1 MKISIQQRTP
11 DQEVANSRG
20 SSSFLI
26 LHLFEIKSTVTKLKS
41 LTSDPGITAAA
52 LCQDFPKQVVA
63 GAAPMVVA
71 PLHGLPQS
79 LTTRLA
85 GMGMAH
91 HTRSRR
97 GYPCSSNSKEV
108 WGKTSK
114 QIPRGVKSP
123 ASLLGNHI
131 QSGYPVSGC
140 HCTSMK
146 TSQQQAKAQL
156 SLTVFPPSCSHC
168 LLK

>member
-1 MKISIQQRTP
+1 MKISIQHSTP
-11 DQEVANSRG
+11 DQEVANSKSS

-26 LHLFEIKSTVTKLKS
+26 LHLNVIKSTVTKLKS
-41 LTSDPGITAAA
+41 LTSDSGITAAA

-91 HTRSRR
+91 HTHSRR
-97 GYPCSSNSKEV
+97 GYPCSGNSKEV
-108 WGKTSK
+108 
-114 QIPRGVKSP
+114 
-123 ASLLGNHI
+123 
-131 QSGYPVSGC
+131 
-140 HCTSMK
+140 
-146 TSQQQAKAQL
+146 
-156 SLTVFPPSCSHC
+156 
-168 LLK
+168 